1 MRSRGEAWD
10 SALGT
15 PDVGC
20 CVGRFQL
27 SVFVVGGTLLASKAD
42 WSHFHTKA
50 FQLVHGFAALLLAS
64 LMQLG
69 SFLRIQV
76 WKFGKNE
83 PSARA
88 LPILKKGFGDQALS
102 VVA

>member
-1 MRSRGEAWD
+1 MPQRQTGLTSTQRPFNWYM
-10 SALGT
+10 
-15 PDVGC
+15 
-20 CVGRFQL
+20 
-27 SVFVVGGTLLASKAD
+27 
-42 WSHFHTKA
+42 
-50 FQLVHGFAALLLAS
+50 ALLLAL

>member
-1 MRSRGEAWD
+1 M
-10 SALGT
+10 
-15 PDVGC
+15 
-20 CVGRFQL
+20 
-27 SVFVVGGTLLASKAD
+27 
-42 WSHFHTKA
+42 
-50 FQLVHGFAALLLAS
+50 ALLLAL

-76 WKFGKNE
+76 WKLGKNE